1 MSIGVRSTIH
11 GAKETRSAL
20 RKYAPDVLK
29 ALDKEVSAAVAHL
42 VTAAKS
48 EIPETPPTK
57 GWSTNATK
65 TYKKA
70 VYAKNPF
77 TQKRTVFAGYTR
89 GRGWPNW
96 QGGEI
101 YRGIKKKQGR
111 KRKTGYRYSSLV
123 SIYNSSAA
131 GSIFEV
137 AGRKNRG
144 VPGTRGFYFIDKLNR
159 SFGHASRVIWRAIDE
174 GGTEDVQRAVEQA
187 YRIATAQLEVR
198 LDLAS
203 KGVSTSA
210 QADAFESLMRG
221 K

>member
-1 MSIGVRSTIH
+1 
-11 GAKETRSAL
+11 
-20 RKYAPDVLK
+20 VLK
-29 ALDKEVSAAVAHL
+29 ALDKEVSAAVSHL

-48 EIPETPPTK
+48 EIPATPPTK
-57 GWSTNATK
+57 GWRTNATK

-70 VYAKNPF
+70 VYAKDPF

-96 QGGEI
+96 EGGEI

-111 KRKTGYRYSSLV
+111 KRKTGYRYSSLI
-123 SIYNSSAA
+123 SIFNSSAPGA
-131 GSIFEV
+131 IFEV
-137 AGRKNRG
+137 AGRKNSG
-144 VPGTRGFYFIDKLNR
+144 VPGTRGYYFIDKLNR

-174 GGTEDVQRAVEQA
+174 GGTEEVQRAVVKA
-187 YRIATAQLEVR
+187 YNLATLQLQTR

-210 QADAFESLMRG
+210 QADAFETLTRG